1 MSLEKNENKN
11 LEHLDKED
19 LKLESELETDDKE
32 TRLAGDDEGQLS
44 PKEKEDL
51 ERRKMNAFLTFTFT
65 FLLELMVL
73 FFLNRRGLI
82 PHTLFAFIMTVVAFF
97 VIGTIVIKVLEK
109 YFKL

>member
-11 LEHLDKED
+11 LEHLDKKD
-19 LKLESELETDDKE
+19 LKLESELETD
-32 TRLAGDDEGQLS
+32 EGQLS
-44 PKEKEDL
+44 PKEKEAL
-51 ERRKMNAFLTFTFT
+51 ERRKMDAFLTFTFT
-65 FLLELMVL
+65 FLLELVVL

>member
-11 LEHLDKED
+11 LEHLDKKD
-19 LKLESELETDDKE
+19 LKLESELET
-32 TRLAGDDEGQLS
+32 GDEGQLS
-44 PKEKEDL
+44 PKEKEAL
-51 ERRKMNAFLTFTFT
+51 ERRKMDAFLTFTFT
-65 FLLELMVL
+65 FLLELVVL

>member
-11 LEHLDKED
+11 LEHLDKKD
-19 LKLESELETDDKE
+19 LKLESELETD
-32 TRLAGDDEGQLS
+32 EGQLS
-44 PKEKEDL
+44 PKEKEAL
-51 ERRKMNAFLTFTFT
+51 ERRKMDAFLTFTFT
-65 FLLELMVL
+65 FLLELVVL

-82 PHTLFAFIMTVVAFF
+82 LHTLFAFIMTVVAFF

>member
-11 LEHLDKED
+11 LEHLDKKD
-19 LKLESELETDDKE
+19 LKLESELET
-32 TRLAGDDEGQLS
+32 GDGGQLS
-44 PKEKEDL
+44 PKEKEAL
-51 ERRKMNAFLTFTFT
+51 ERRKMDAFLTFTFT
-65 FLLELMVL
+65 FLLELVVL

-82 PHTLFAFIMTVVAFF
+82 PHTLFAFIMTVVVFF

>member
-1 MSLEKNENKN
+1 MSLEKNGNKN
-11 LEHLDKED
+11 LEHLDKKD
-19 LKLESELETDDKE
+19 LKLESELETGE
-32 TRLAGDDEGQLS
+32 EGQLS
-44 PKEKEDL
+44 PKEKEAL
-51 ERRKMNAFLTFTFT
+51 ERRKMDAFLTFTFT
-65 FLLELMVL
+65 FLLELVVL

>member
-1 MSLEKNENKN
+1 MSLEEQNEN
-11 LEHLDKED
+11 LGTLDKEG
-19 LKLESELETDDKE
+19 LKLESELESDNRE
-32 TRLAGDDEGQLS
+32 SLLVGDDGGQMS
-44 PKEKEDL
+44 PEEKEAL
-51 ERRKMNAFLTFTFT
+51 ERRKMDAFLTFTFT
-65 FLLELMVL
+65 FLLELVVL

>member
-11 LEHLDKED
+11 LEHLDKKD
-19 LKLESELETDDKE
+19 LKLESELETDD
-32 TRLAGDDEGQLS
+32 EGQLS
-44 PKEKEDL
+44 PKEKEAL
-51 ERRKMNAFLTFTFT
+51 ERRKMDAFLTFTFT
-65 FLLELMVL
+65 FLLELVVL

>member
-1 MSLEKNENKN
+1 MSLEKNGNKN
-11 LEHLDKED
+11 LEHLDKKD
-19 LKLESELETDDKE
+19 LKLESELETD
-32 TRLAGDDEGQLS
+32 EGQLS
-44 PKEKEDL
+44 PKEKEAL
-51 ERRKMNAFLTFTFT
+51 ERRKMDAFLTFTFT
-65 FLLELMVL
+65 FLLELVVL

>member
-11 LEHLDKED
+11 LEHLDMKD
-19 LKLESELETDDKE
+19 LKLESELETD
-32 TRLAGDDEGQLS
+32 EGQLS
-44 PKEKEDL
+44 PKEKEAL
-51 ERRKMNAFLTFTFT
+51 ERRKMDAFLTFTFT
-65 FLLELMVL
+65 FLLELVVL